1 MVTFLEKNLKR
12 SGLTHLVFLL
22 IAMMFSASLF
32 AAEKAEDNYKTY
44 CWQCHGMSGLGS
56 GINVRDMSVQPRD
69 HTDGKEMSSR
79 SDDELFEAIKEGG
92 QAVSKS
98 VLMPHWDGVFSDEEI
113 HSLVKYLRELC
124 QCQHGNS

>member
-1 MVTFLEKNLKR
+1 MMAVTGKNMFTGMLII
-12 SGLTHLVFLL
+12 LVL
-22 IAMMFSASLF
+22 LF
-32 AAEKAEDNYKTY
+32 AVPVAAGESAEDNYKTY
-44 CWQCHGMSGLGS
+44 CWQCHGMNGVGN

-113 HSLVKYLRELC
+113 RDLVRYLRKRC
-124 QCQHGNS
+124 QCEHGKYR